1 MSTFGDLDR
10 LSAVLFGK
18 TRRRVLAELFGH
30 PDQPMYVRQLARA
43 TGAGLGAIQQ
53 ELHLLCGAGILTRS
67 VRGHQ
72 VYYQADRECPVFNE
86 LRNLIAKTV
95 GAGGVLAM
103 ALGPLAGQID
113 VAIVFGSIA
122 RGGERRESD
131 VNILVVGTISFADV
145 VTAIGKTQEKL
156 GREVNPV
163 VYPPD
168 EFRRKLAAGHHF
180 LSSVLRADKLFLIGD
195 EDELARLAE
204 KRLAD

>member
-1 MSTFGDLDR
+1 
-10 LSAVLFGK
+10 
-18 TRRRVLAELFGH
+18 
-30 PDQPMYVRQLARA
+30 
-43 TGAGLGAIQQ
+43 
-53 ELHLLCGAGILTRS
+53 
-67 VRGHQ
+67 
-72 VYYQADRECPVFNE
+72 
-86 LRNLIAKTV
+86 
-95 GAGGVLAM
+95 M

-131 VNILVVGTISFADV
+131 VDILVVGTISFADV